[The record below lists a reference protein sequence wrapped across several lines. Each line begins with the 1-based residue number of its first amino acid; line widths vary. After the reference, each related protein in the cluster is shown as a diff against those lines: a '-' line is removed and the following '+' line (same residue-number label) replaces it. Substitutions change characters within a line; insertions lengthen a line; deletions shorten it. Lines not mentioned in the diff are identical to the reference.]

1 MNEQKLKN
9 RKTLKPRGVKIK
21 LRQGDRENKKKT
33 QFFFKARLCHQN
45 KPLRTEVG
53 RHLQLW
59 LEFHL
64 GSIVW
69 KCR

>member
-33 QFFFKARLCHQN
+33 QFFLKHVYATKTNLSELKSAVIFSY
-45 KPLRTEVG
+45 G
-53 RHLQLW
+53 
-59 LEFHL
+59 
-64 GSIVW
+64 
-69 KCR
+69 